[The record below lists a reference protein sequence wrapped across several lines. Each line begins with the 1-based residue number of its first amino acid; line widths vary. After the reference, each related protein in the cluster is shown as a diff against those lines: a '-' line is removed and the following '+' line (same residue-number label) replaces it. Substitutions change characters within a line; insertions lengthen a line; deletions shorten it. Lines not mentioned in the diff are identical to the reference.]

1 MSNISYSKV
10 ICMGV
15 PRLHFYLQSMQNV
28 KSFLLDFDER
38 FGSYLSPQEF
48 CLYNM
53 CNNHFFYSREPFEQ
67 FLKCNK

>member
-1 MSNISYSKV
+1 
-10 ICMGV
+10 MGV
-15 PRLHFYLQSMQNV
+15 PRLHFHLRRSHKI

-53 CNNHFFYSREPFEQ
+53 CNNHFFYSRKPFEL
-67 FLKCNK
+67 FLKCKR